1 LKNAQCCSR
10 IETFEKCQF
19 LFKLKKGEMLLE
31 SDEGQGAEFSDEV
44 LLAKKIAFLGKASI
58 I

>member
-1 LKNAQCCSR
+1 LFKH
-10 IETFEKCQF
+10 ETFEKCSIF
-19 LFKLKKGEMLLE
+19 FKTKEDEMLLE
-31 SDEGQGAEFSDEV
+31 SDEGQGVEFSDEV